1 MPPVWTVMTG
11 GRWTP
16 WPLGSGHDLL
26 SCLAVPVPS
35 TGLPDG
41 SARDFVAREILP
53 LIFPETTAS
62 VDPVLVLVARPP
74 GSIAAPATGR
84 LVAEHGRD
92 IAVVNGDDL
101 RALHPDIAGGAG
113 STDAVQADSAEWL
126 RACIAFARENR
137 RSLLLDGQFSPA
149 AALGTAERFAD
160 AGFRT
165 RVVVTGARR
174 AESLLSAVSLYLR
187 SIQSGGSARLVGREA
202 HDRGFEGAREL
213 AAALEESTAVDRVTV
228 LGRNGTPAFDAE
240 RRDQDRPFQGAS
252 AALRAVQSER
262 LTSLQSTQWLSE
274 LRRVTEFSV
283 TLRQVPR
290 PLTEL
295 LIDLHETALR
305 EIIPELPVPAG
316 SAVVAAQERRSAAEL
331 VALRRSLVEERPAD
345 VAAPVVV
352 PAGPDRGGL
361 SR

>member
-1 MPPVWTVMTG
+1 M
-11 GRWTP
+11 
-16 WPLGSGHDLL
+16 
-26 SCLAVPVPS
+26 PS
-35 TGLPDG
+35 TELPDG

-53 LIFPETTAS
+53 LIFPEPTAS
-62 VDPVLVLVARPP
+62 VEPVLVLVARPP
-74 GSIAAPATGR
+74 GSIAAPVTGR
-84 LVAEHGRD
+84 LVAEHGPE

-113 STDAVQADSAEWL
+113 SSTDAVQADSAEWL

-149 AALGTAERFAD
+149 AALGTAGRFAG

-187 SIQSGGSARLVGREA
+187 GVQSGTGVRFVSRAA
-202 HDRGFEGAREL
+202 HDRGFEGARAL
-213 AAALEESTAVDRVTV
+213 TAALEESTAVDRVTV
-228 LGRNGTPAFDAE
+228 LGRNGTPAFDAD
-240 RRDQDRPFQGAS
+240 RRDLDRPFQGAS

-274 LRRVTEFSV
+274 LRRVTEFAA
-283 TLRQVPR
+283 TLRQMPR

-316 SAVVAAQERRSAAEL
+316 SAVVATQERRSAAEL

-345 VAAPVVV
+345 VAAPVVAPV
-352 PAGPDRGGL
+352 APDRGGL

>member
-1 MPPVWTVMTG
+1 M
-11 GRWTP
+11 
-16 WPLGSGHDLL
+16 
-26 SCLAVPVPS
+26 PS
-35 TGLPDG
+35 TELSDG

-53 LIFPETTAS
+53 LIFPEPTAS

-74 GSIAAPATGR
+74 GSIAAPVTGR
-84 LVAEHGRD
+84 LVAEHGPE

-101 RALHPDIAGGAG
+101 RAFHAEIAGGAG

-149 AALGTAERFAD
+149 AALGTAGRFAG

-213 AAALEESTAVDRVTV
+213 TAALEGSAAVDRVTV
-228 LGRNGTPAFDAE
+228 LGRNGTPAFDAD
-240 RRDQDRPFQGAS
+240 RRDLERPFEGAS
-252 AALRAVQSER
+252 GALRAVQSER

-274 LRRVTEFSV
+274 LRRVTEFAA
-283 TLRQVPR
+283 TLRQMPR

-316 SAVVAAQERRSAAEL
+316 SAVVATQERRSAAEL
-331 VALRRSLVEERPAD
+331 VALRRSLVEERPVD